1 MRICIVSEAQTED
14 QAKSLSDC
22 LNTIEAQIIIKE
34 RFPTGDAML
43 PFLLGLSSQG
53 DRSCIIILDSDSSLE
68 WIAKELKIQQSSLKS
83 CLNIYPLFIS
93 AQRIP
98 DCWQE
103 QGNLFFVF
111 NPNIC
116 KQINRWLASFK

>member
-1 MRICIVSEAQTED
+1 MRICIVSEAQTKD

-22 LNTIEAQIIIKE
+22 LNTIEARIVIKE
-34 RFPTGDAML
+34 SFPTGDAML

-53 DRSCIIILDSDSSLE
+53 DRSCLIILKSDSSLA
-68 WIAKELKIQQSSLKS
+68 WIAKELKVQQSSLKS
-83 CLNIYPLFIS
+83 CLNVYPVFMS
-93 AQRIP
+93 AKKIP
-98 DCWQE
+98 DFWKD

-116 KQINRWLASFK
+116 DQLNLWLASIE